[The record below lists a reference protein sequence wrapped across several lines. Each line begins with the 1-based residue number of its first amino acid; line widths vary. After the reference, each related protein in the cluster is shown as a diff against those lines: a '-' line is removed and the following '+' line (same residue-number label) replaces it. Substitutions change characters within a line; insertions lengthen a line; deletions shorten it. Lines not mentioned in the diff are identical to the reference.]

1 MKFAFV
7 LFSYFPFGGLQ
18 QDMLKI
24 ARACHD
30 RNVEVTVFCMEWQG
44 EIPHFIKVVLCSGQ
58 GFTKVARR
66 SCFVD
71 QVLEATVNDFDL
83 VLGFNKMP
91 GLDYYYA
98 ADYCFAEKAFNERN
112 ALYRMTARARQY
124 LDFEASVFGENE
136 DTVALLLSPSQ
147 SEEFFRHYHTPSERL
162 VTLPAGIKK
171 DRRYSQDS
179 LAKRMML
186 RYQFNIGKEELLVL
200 QIGSAFKTKGLDRS
214 LQAFAALPDTL
225 RQNTYFYVIGED
237 EPEKYLH
244 MASLLGVE
252 KHFKILQGRSDVP
265 DFLQA
270 ADVLIHPSIKE
281 SAGMVIVEAI
291 VAGLPVLCT
300 DTCGYAF
307 HVKKAEAGYICSSP
321 FQQDELD
328 RQLQSVLRDEAQRQK
343 WKENGIAYG
352 RNNDLY
358 SMPETVA
365 AILVQAASAYVH
377 QA

>member
-1 MKFAFV
+1 
-7 LFSYFPFGGLQ
+7 
-18 QDMLKI
+18 
-24 ARACHD
+24 
-30 RNVEVTVFCMEWQG
+30 
-44 EIPHFIKVVLCSGQ
+44 
-58 GFTKVARR
+58 
-66 SCFVD
+66 
-71 QVLEATVNDFDL
+71 
-83 VLGFNKMP
+83 
-91 GLDYYYA
+91 
-98 ADYCFAEKAFNERN
+98 
-112 ALYRMTARARQY
+112 
-124 LDFEASVFGENE
+124 
-136 DTVALLLSPSQ
+136 
-147 SEEFFRHYHTPSERL
+147 
-162 VTLPAGIKK
+162 
-171 DRRYSQDS
+171 
-179 LAKRMML
+179 
-186 RYQFNIGKEELLVL
+186 
-200 QIGSAFKTKGLDRS
+200 
-214 LQAFAALPDTL
+214 
-225 RQNTYFYVIGED
+225 
-237 EPEKYLH
+237 
-244 MASLLGVE
+244 MASLIGVE